1 MLKIFLIFAGI
12 LSLVAGVIGIFL
24 PLLPTTPFLLLS
36 AFCFARSS
44 EKLHQWL
51 LNHPYFGRV
60 LSNWEKHRGME
71 AKHKK
76 RALIF
81 TTISFAVSIY
91 FAPLLAVKIML
102 VVMSVC
108 VLTGISRMR
117 TLPVDI
123 RQDNQ

>member
-51 LNHPYFGRV
+51 LNHRYFGRV
-60 LSNWEKHRGME
+60 LSNWEQHRGME

-76 RALIF
+76 RALVF
-81 TTISFAVSIY
+81 TTVSFAVSIY
-91 FAPLLAVKIML
+91 FAPLIAVKLML
-102 VVMSVC
+102 TVMAVC
-108 VLTGISRMR
+108 VLTGISRLKA
-117 TLPVDI
+117 LPAKIDQED
-123 RQDNQ
+123 R

>member
-1 MLKIFLIFAGI
+1 MLKIFLICTGI

-51 LNHPYFGRV
+51 LNHPHFGRV

-91 FAPLLAVKIML
+91 FAPLVAVKLMLAVMA
-102 VVMSVC
+102 VC
-108 VLTGISRMR
+108 VLTGISRLK
-117 TLPVDI
+117 TLPAGVKEEDH
-123 RQDNQ
+123 